1 MYRLPGTW
9 KEETSGEST
18 EVPKTEKEKS
28 AKQCHARYLQE
39 TETACRVGAG
49 FPLFISCIEVA
60 SVLLQAVSGPGGR
73 MQGELCCSETPT
85 ASALRGALTDALLG
99 TGSTEKNEQPRP
111 GGATRLHRRPDMK
124 LNERCAVKLIEA
136 SRRQGGVAR

>member
-18 EVPKTEKEKS
+18 EVPKTEKQKL

-39 TETACRVGAG
+39 TETACRVGAS

-60 SVLLQAVSGPGGR
+60 SVLLQAVSGPVGR
-73 MQGELCCSETPT
+73 MQGER
-85 ASALRGALTDALLG
+85 AA
-99 TGSTEKNEQPRP
+99 Q
-111 GGATRLHRRPDMK
+111 K
-124 LNERCAVKLIEA
+124 LPLPVPCAEP
-136 SRRQGGVAR
+136 